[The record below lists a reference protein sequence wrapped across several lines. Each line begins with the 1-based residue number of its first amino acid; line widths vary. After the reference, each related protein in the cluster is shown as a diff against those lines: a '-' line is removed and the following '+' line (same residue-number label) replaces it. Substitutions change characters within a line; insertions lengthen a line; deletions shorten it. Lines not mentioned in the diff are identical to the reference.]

1 MRILDGLPRV
11 CLSRADSRSE
21 SRDTGAVCQFLRR
34 LSEHAAPTLKMGA
47 SGITRPKE
55 TIVSVSIALTDEQ
68 QSLLHVALGVAIRR
82 FKENA
87 EVFSDGSSADYNRTL
102 AEQFT
107 KQAEDAENLL
117 MWIINAENIVI
128 VEAND

>member
-1 MRILDGLPRV
+1 M
-11 CLSRADSRSE
+11 S
-21 SRDTGAVCQFLRR
+21 
-34 LSEHAAPTLKMGA
+34 A
-47 SGITRPKE
+47 SI
-55 TIVSVSIALTDEQ
+55 SLTDEQ
-68 QSLLHVALGVAIRR
+68 RSLLQIALGIAIRR

-87 EVFSDGSSADYNRTL
+87 EVFSDGFSVDYNNGL

>member
-1 MRILDGLPRV
+1 M
-11 CLSRADSRSE
+11 S
-21 SRDTGAVCQFLRR
+21 T
-34 LSEHAAPTLKMGA
+34 
-47 SGITRPKE
+47 
-55 TIVSVSIALTDEQ
+55 SIALREEQ
-68 QSLLHVALGVAIRR
+68 RSLLHVALGIAIRR

-87 EVFSDGSSADYNRTL
+87 EVFSGGSSTDSNDRL

>member
-1 MRILDGLPRV
+1 MPRLFARV
-11 CLSRADSRSE
+11 
-21 SRDTGAVCQFLRR
+21 
-34 LSEHAAPTLKMGA
+34 GA

-55 TIVSVSIALTDEQ
+55 TIVSASISLTDEQ
-68 QSLLHVALGVAIRR
+68 RSLLHVALGVAIRR

-87 EVFSDGSSADYNRTL
+87 EVFSGGSSADYNHTL

-128 VEAND
+128 VETND

>member
-1 MRILDGLPRV
+1 M
-11 CLSRADSRSE
+11 SN
-21 SRDTGAVCQFLRR
+21 
-34 LSEHAAPTLKMGA
+34 
-47 SGITRPKE
+47 
-55 TIVSVSIALTDEQ
+55 SIALTEEHR
-68 QSLLHVALGVAIRR
+68 SLLHVALGIAIRR

-87 EVFSDGSSADYNRTL
+87 EVFSDGSNTDCNDRL

-107 KQAEDAENLL
+107 KQSEDAENLL

>member
-1 MRILDGLPRV
+1 M
-11 CLSRADSRSE
+11 S
-21 SRDTGAVCQFLRR
+21 T
-34 LSEHAAPTLKMGA
+34 
-47 SGITRPKE
+47 
-55 TIVSVSIALTDEQ
+55 SIALREEQ
-68 QSLLHVALGVAIRR
+68 RSLLHVALGIAIRR

-87 EVFSDGSSADYNRTL
+87 EVFSDGSSTDSNDRL